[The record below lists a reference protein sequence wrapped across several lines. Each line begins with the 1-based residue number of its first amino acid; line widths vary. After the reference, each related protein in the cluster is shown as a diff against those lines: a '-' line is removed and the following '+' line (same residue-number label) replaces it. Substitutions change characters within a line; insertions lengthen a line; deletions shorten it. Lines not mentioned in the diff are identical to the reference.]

1 MRAFV
6 IKICGI
12 DIFVC
17 DVVVDVVDFF
27 DEIVMGFFLEL
38 LGAIIIDSLEI
49 AIIDG
54 FLADDVSLE
63 WAAVFGAVF
72 ALETVWNVSVLNASV
87 FVVDFSW
94 HVVPSIY

>member
-6 IKICGI
+6 TKIRRI

-27 DEIVMGFFLEL
+27 DEIFMSLFLKS
-38 LGAIIIDSLEI
+38 LGAFVINGLEI
-49 AIIDG
+49 TVIDG